1 MTRARPGR
9 ARPDAERA
17 AWLEADAPARRDRAM
32 RRLLTALAIACLAA
46 PAAASADSGVN
57 KLLTDAC
64 KDEHID
70 GHYTQAQYKKALEQL
85 PTDADEY
92 TACRDVLQRG
102 RLAALGSGKKS
113 NANNANNASNANN
126 GNGGGGGGTT
136 GGGGGGTT
144 TGGGGSTGSSGSSGA
159 PPADPVANATPAQ
172 KKAIAQAGQ
181 TAKAV
186 NVGGKLVQPGELG
199 IGAISGSGHSVP
211 TPLAAL
217 MVLLAAGALGGGGW
231 WLWRRVLARRFG

>member
-1 MTRARPGR
+1 
-9 ARPDAERA
+9 
-17 AWLEADAPARRDRAM
+17 M

-113 NANNANNASNANN
+113 NANNANN
-126 GNGGGGGGTT
+126 GT
-136 GGGGGGTT
+136 GGGGGGT

-159 PPADPVANATPAQ
+159 PAADPVANATPAQ

-231 WLWRRVLARRFG
+231 WLWRRVLPRRLG

>member
-1 MTRARPGR
+1 
-9 ARPDAERA
+9 
-17 AWLEADAPARRDRAM
+17 M

-113 NANNANNASNANN
+113 NANNANNGTAA
-126 GNGGGGGGTT
+126 GGGG
-136 GGGGGGTT
+136 T
-144 TGGGGSTGSSGSSGA
+144 TGGGGSTGSSGSTGA

-199 IGAISGSGHSVP
+199 VGAISGSGHSIP

-231 WLWRRVLARRFG
+231 WLWRRVLPRRLG

>member
-1 MTRARPGR
+1 
-9 ARPDAERA
+9 
-17 AWLEADAPARRDRAM
+17 M

-46 PAAASADSGVN
+46 PAAANADSAVN

-102 RLAALGSGKKS
+102 RLAALGSGKK
-113 NANNANNASNANN
+113 NNTSSSNN
-126 GNGGGGGGTT
+126 GNAGGGGGGTT
-136 GGGGGGTT
+136 G
-144 TGGGGSTGSSGSSGA
+144 GGGGSTGSSGSSGA
-159 PPADPVANATPAQ
+159 PAADPVASATPAQ
-172 KKAIAQAGQ
+172 KKALAQAGQ
-181 TAKAV
+181 NAKAV

-199 IGAISGSGHSVP
+199 LGAISGSGHSVP

-231 WLWRRVLARRFG
+231 WLWRSVLARRFG

>member
-1 MTRARPGR
+1 
-9 ARPDAERA
+9 
-17 AWLEADAPARRDRAM
+17 M

-102 RLAALGSGKKS
+102 RLAALGSGKKGNS
-113 NANNANNASNANN
+113 NNAGN
-126 GNGGGGGGTT
+126 GNAGGGGGTS
-136 GGGGGGTT
+136 G
-144 TGGGGSTGSSGSSGA
+144 GGGGSTGSSGSSG
-159 PPADPVANATPAQ
+159 PPAADPVASATPAQ

-199 IGAISGSGHSVP
+199 LGAISGSGHSVP

-231 WLWRRVLARRFG
+231 WLWRSVLARRFG

>member
-1 MTRARPGR
+1 
-9 ARPDAERA
+9 
-17 AWLEADAPARRDRAM
+17 M

-113 NANNANNASNANN
+113 NANNANNGTAA
-126 GNGGGGGGTT
+126 GGGGTT
-136 GGGGGGTT
+136 G
-144 TGGGGSTGSSGSSGA
+144 GGGGSTGSSGSSGA

-199 IGAISGSGHSVP
+199 VGAISGSGHSVP

-217 MVLLAAGALGGGGW
+217 MVLLAAGALGSGGW

>member
-1 MTRARPGR
+1 
-9 ARPDAERA
+9 
-17 AWLEADAPARRDRAM
+17 M

-57 KLLTDAC
+57 KLLIDAC
-64 KDEHID
+64 NDEHID

-85 PTDADEY
+85 SADADEY
-92 TACRDVLQRG
+92 TGCREVLQRG

-113 NANNANNASNANN
+113 NS
-126 GNGGGGGGTT
+126 GNSSGTGTTGGGTT
-136 GGGGGGTT
+136 GGGG
-144 TGGGGSTGSSGSSGA
+144 SSGSSGSTPA
-159 PPADPVANATPAQ
+159 PTADPAASATPAQ

-199 IGAISGSGHSVP
+199 LGAISGSGHSVP

-217 MVLLAAGALGGGGW
+217 MVLLAAGAVSGGGW

>member
-1 MTRARPGR
+1 
-9 ARPDAERA
+9 
-17 AWLEADAPARRDRAM
+17 M

-113 NANNANNASNANN
+113 NANNANDGTA
-126 GNGGGGGGTT
+126 GGGGG
-136 GGGGGGTT
+136 T

-159 PPADPVANATPAQ
+159 PAADPVANATPAQ

-231 WLWRRVLARRFG
+231 WLWRRVLPRRLG

>member
-113 NANNANNASNANN
+113 NANNANNGTAA
-126 GNGGGGGGTT
+126 GGGGTT
-136 GGGGGGTT
+136 G
-144 TGGGGSTGSSGSSGA
+144 GGGGSTGSSGSSGA

-199 IGAISGSGHSVP
+199 VGAISGSGHSVP